1 MGMGYDEE
9 EEGEQKKME
18 MGSFVQEACT
28 RSIVYSPSFHSALSP
43 CLSQD
48 SAEEG
53 GLMGRRVIEE

>member
-18 MGSFVQEACT
+18 MGSFVQKACT

-48 SAEEG
+48 RA
-53 GLMGRRVIEE
+53 LKKVV